1 MNGLLVLSSNGANEQ
16 KEQRINELIDRLH
29 FRTFDKVYDSVKN
42 EFPTITKKD
51 LRKLLMKRKKDKHL
65 KNKQVK
71 PYQIKIYSPTLNCW
85 QMDLLDNGKNHV
97 PRYWHVFI
105 GVNNRYAVTQAINS
119 KDAEDVRQSLLN
131 FILEYHPV
139 KLTSDQEASF
149 MEKQNVQ
156 MLTDMKVI
164 LQTVP
169 EQNHSTLSIIDRFIR
184 TLRDMNRPTDGDN
197 KQSDDEKFKYFDMNT
212 MINLIYSYNN
222 TYHSSIKCTPKEMFD
237 DKEKEKEYIFKC
249 MDKSEKQKTIKDFEL
264 KDGQFV
270 RFVIARDPMM
280 KKRYHVSNESYKIV
294 GKEGKHYILQA
305 KDGSTMIKPRFQLVV
320 TDKEKYKWANKIEG
334 SNKML
339 LKEIL
344 SFDKQHNKYRVKFS
358 KPNGRD
364 TISTIPVSFVRGR
377 FPQKMTEMEKE
388 YFKNQGSSTPEPKAH
403 PE

>member
-1 MNGLLVLSSNGANEQ
+1 MN
-16 KEQRINELIDRLH
+16 EQRINELIDRLH

-51 LRKLLMKRKKDKHL
+51 LRKILMKRKKDKHL
-65 KNKQVK
+65 RSKQIK

-97 PRYWHVFI
+97 GTSSPEPSVLPRYWHVFI
-105 GVNNRYAVTQAINS
+105 GVNNRYAVAQALNS

-131 FILEYHPV
+131 FILKYHPV
-139 KLTSDQEASF
+139 KLTSDQESSF

-156 MLTDMKVI
+156 MLTDMKVV

-184 TLRDMNRPTDGDN
+184 TLRDMNRPTDSDV
-197 KQSDDEKFKYFDMNT
+197 KQSDDEMFKYFDMNT
-212 MINLIYSYNN
+212 MINLLYSYNN

-249 MDKSEKQKTIKDFEL
+249 MDKNEKQRKIKDFEL

-270 RFVIARDPMM
+270 RFIIARDPMK
-280 KKRYHVSNESYKIV
+280 KKRYQVSNESYKIV

-320 TDKEKYKWANKIEG
+320 VKRPTDLSSNGANEEKYKWANKIEG

-377 FPQKMTEMEKE
+377 FPQKMTAMEKE
-388 YFKNQGSSTPEPKAH
+388 YFKNHGSSTP
-403 PE
+403 